1 MSDYRE
7 ILDLARTILEDSAN
21 EPSTALY
28 TLNVH
33 EARTLANAV
42 TRAANLADTLYQETD
57 NTWTPNPED
66 YDLGWDSAQIRAAD
80 KIRTALG
87 DETP

>member
-1 MSDYRE
+1 MTDYRE
-7 ILDLARTILEDSAN
+7 TLDLARTILEDSAN
-21 EPSTALY
+21 ENPSDPY

-33 EARTLANAV
+33 EARALANAV
-42 TRAANLADTLYQETD
+42 TRAANLADTLYQETED
-57 NTWTPNPED
+57 TQYPYPED
-66 YDLGWDSAQIRAAD
+66 YDLGWDTAQIRAAD